1 MINAVVQFYQLYSR
15 DTTTCSTGYSLFLS
29 KRVFLCLS
37 SLMSQN
43 VQKTSREARLRRQRE
58 LYRQRVARET
68 TEQKE
73 ARLARRRE
81 RYAARRAEL
90 RPMESDDQREERLAR
105 RREVYAAQ
113 SDDQREDRL
122 ARRREVYAA
131 QSDDQR
137 EDRLARRR
145 EVYAAQSDDQR
156 EDRLARRREVYADD
170 QREYRLARR
179 REVYAAQSDDQR
191 EEGLARR
198 REDYAAQSNHQRKE
212 RLPRTQ
218 QIHDSRLIKF
228 HDSVSSMAFSKCDT
242 CLERFPN
249 LSVTTQA
256 NAINKCIRCGNDKDI
271 PKLFSSANN
280 MDPGAVPPQLQV

>member
-37 SLMSQN
+37 FLMSQN

-90 RPMESDDQREERLAR
+90 RPMESDDQEEERLAR

-131 QSDDQR
+131 QSDN
-137 EDRLARRR
+137 
-145 EVYAAQSDDQR
+145 QR

-170 QREYRLARR
+170 QREDRLARR

-198 REDYAAQSNHQRKE
+198 REDYAAQSNHQREE

-256 NAINKCIRCGNDKDI
+256 NAINKCIRCGNDKHI